1 MWFRGKRNGNGASG
15 GEARLPSVF
24 TPAQMLWAI
33 GSLCALHHKSY
44 AAELLAHEF
53 PASSEE
59 AYGESTLIQAAG
71 RLGFKVKAVKTRA
84 RRLASLPLPLL
95 ISLNS
100 ELPGGGQ
107 AGTAASQSDPASLQQ
122 DIAPAVSLALVTAA
136 TADQVVIFRAGQN
149 QPLSMAVA
157 QLDALL
163 TGNAWLF
170 APEVDAANDADA
182 KKSAAGVSQSFGF
195 RWFVPELI
203 RHRKV
208 WRDVLLASL
217 ALQIVA
223 LATPLF
229 TQAIIDKVVVHRTQ
243 STLVAIGLAM
253 ALFTVF
259 NGLMSWGRQYLVLHT
274 GNRVDAVLGAA
285 VWEHLLKLPT
295 RYFEHRPTGV
305 VAARLHAV
313 ETIREF
319 VSGAAVSLVLDLPF
333 LVIGLAV
340 MIWYSVPLTGIAVG
354 VLAVIAIASFV
365 MAPIFQRQ
373 LNEQF
378 LLGARNQAFVTEHI
392 AGFET
397 VKTLQMEPQLRQR
410 YSGYLATLLAS
421 AFKTKQIANTYNT
434 FANTMEQV
442 MTLAILI
449 VGAYLV
455 MTPAP
460 DSAAFTVGMLVAFQ
474 MFAGKLSQPVL
485 RIVGL
490 WTQFQQ
496 ASLSVQRLGD
506 VMNAPIEPYSLV
518 PQRQNNGQGALEIAG
533 LGFRYGDDRPLLY
546 TDLNLTVRPGQTLAI
561 MGASGSGKSTLAKL
575 MLGFYQPTQGN
586 IKIDGIDIRNLS
598 ANELRAYFGVVP
610 QETILF
616 SGTILANLQAGNAGA
631 SLDQVAQAARM
642 AGIHDVIEQLPQGY
656 QTEIGE
662 RGVGLSG
669 GQKQRLAIARAL
681 LKRPKIL
688 IFDEA
693 TSALDG
699 ETAESFAKTIN
710 QLKGKVTML
719 FITHAMPKA
728 LRVDGVLKIDQ
739 QGVQLMRQSDTHAA
753 HAASGHS
760 STQPA

>member
-1 MWFRGKRNGNGASG
+1 MFFQKLRNTAPRAASQ
-15 GEARLPSVF
+15 LPAVF
-24 TPAQMLWAI
+24 VPAELLWAL
-33 GSLCALHHKSY
+33 GSLSALHHKSFS
-44 AAELLAHEF
+44 AELLASEF
-53 PASSEE
+53 PATAEDPPN
-59 AYGESTLIQAAG
+59 ESTLIQAAI
-71 RLGFKVKAVKTRA
+71 RLGFKVKATQIQA
-84 RRLASLPLPLL
+84 HQIANLPLPLL
-95 ISLNS
+95 IALQPSGPADTDNTSDSNS
-100 ELPGGGQ
+100 S
-107 AGTAASQSDPASLQQ
+107 ANTNT
-122 DIAPAVSLALVTAA
+122 VSLALITAA
-136 TADQVVIFRAGQN
+136 TADQLVLFKAGSN
-149 QPLSMAVA
+149 QPESVDVA

-163 TGNAWLF
+163 TGQAWLI
-170 APEVDAANDADA
+170 APEVESANDEDAAKDARGG
-182 KKSAAGVSQSFGF
+182 AAGVSQTFGF
-195 RWFVPELI
+195 KWFIPELV
-203 RHRKV
+203 RHKKV

-243 STLVAIGLAM
+243 STLIAIGMAM
-253 ALFTVF
+253 AIFIVF

-285 VWEHLLKLPT
+285 VWAHLLKLPT

-333 LVIGLAV
+333 LLICLGV
-340 MIWYSVPLTGIAVG
+340 MLWYSVTLTAIAVG
-354 VLAVIAIASFV
+354 ILSVIAIASFI
-365 MAPIFQRQ
+365 MAPIFQAQ

-410 YSGYLATLLAS
+410 YSGYLASLLSS

-434 FANTMEQV
+434 FANSMEQV

-455 MTPAP
+455 MTPSP
-460 DSAAFTVGMLVAFQ
+460 DSAVFTVGMLVAFQ

-506 VMNAPIEPYSLV
+506 VMNAPIEPYSII
-518 PQRQNNGQGALEIAG
+518 PQRHTDGQGKLEIEG
-533 LGFRYGDDRPLLY
+533 LGFRYADDRPLLY
-546 TDLNLTVRPGQTLAI
+546 TNLNLNVRPGQTLAI
-561 MGASGSGKSTLAKL
+561 MGVSGSGKSTLAKL
-575 MLGFYQPTQGN
+575 MLGFYQPTQGS
-586 IKIDGIDIRNLS
+586 IKIDGVDIRNLS
-598 ANELRAYFGVVP
+598 ANELRAHFGVVP

-616 SGTILANLQAGNAGA
+616 SGTILANLQAGNPSA
-631 SLDQVAQAARM
+631 SLAQVTQAATM
-642 AGIHDVIEQLPQGY
+642 AGINDTIEQLPQGY

-699 ETAESFAKTIN
+699 DTAEAFAKTIN

-719 FITHAMPKA
+719 FITHALPKA
-728 LRVDGVLKIDQ
+728 LRVDGVLKIGK
-739 QGVQLMRQSDTHAA
+739 QGSSEAPHELVRVAEA
-753 HAASGHS
+753 GAGSGVN
-760 STQPA
+760 